1 MVNERGTPTEQL
13 GLENTLASFLGN
25 LFEELI
31 SSSILKGSFQELV
44 VG

>member
-31 SSSILKGSFQELV
+31 SSILKGSFQELV